1 MNRRLQTVAYGV
13 LILGIAMLP
22 LLAQQGA
29 KEGQWRAYA
38 SETGSTGYSP
48 LDLINRDNV
57 KNLQVA
63 WSWKFDNFGN
73 TNTEVTPIMVNGVL
87 YFPLSPSRTIIAAD
101 AGTGQ
106 TLWTYR
112 PPQDDR
118 EARAARTYA
127 RGVAFWSNGTDER
140 TWLDNAGNP
149 HSDEL
154 KVEERYHRVDGNTME
169 LTVVI
174 NDPKAY
180 TSSWTARN
188 KLKLTLVPSST
199 DLMEMIPSASE
210 AAAVKSIYAAEAAGA
225 RK

>member
-1 MNRRLQTVAYGV
+1 MTRRLLKVFYV
-13 LILGIAMLP
+13 LPILALAILP
-22 LLAQQGA
+22 MVAQQGA

-48 LDLINRDNV
+48 LDQINRDNV

-112 PPQDDR
+112 PPQDER
-118 EARAARTYA
+118 ETRAART
-127 RGVAFWSNGTDER
+127 
-140 TWLDNAGNP
+140 
-149 HSDEL
+149 
-154 KVEERYHRVDGNTME
+154 
-169 LTVVI
+169 
-174 NDPKAY
+174 
-180 TSSWTARN
+180 
-188 KLKLTLVPSST
+188 
-199 DLMEMIPSASE
+199 
-210 AAAVKSIYAAEAAGA
+210 
-225 RK
+225 